1 MGADT
6 VTDRRATVPLVERLL
21 GLLAACFL
29 AVCVIAPAASAGT
42 GSLGGSILN
51 TAESR
56 TGDWYS
62 YGAAGPGAFD
72 CSGLV
77 VWAAAQHG
85 ISVPHSTYSMLGG
98 GPHLYRIPLSE
109 VRRGDLLFFGSGH
122 VEFATIWHLMSFG
135 AHDSGTRVGWVRWWP
150 GGWQPTMAMRFR

>member
-77 VWAAAQHG
+77 YWSSARHG
-85 ISVPHSTYSMLGG
+85 VALPRTTYEMMHSS
-98 GPHLYRIPLSE
+98 HLYQVSSPQ
-109 VRRGDLLFFGSGH
+109 RGDLAFFYGGGH
-122 VEFATIWHLMSFG
+122 VEIVTIWPFTTFG
-135 AHDSGTRVGWVRWWP
+135 AHDSGSRVGWLRWGSHWP
-150 GGWQPTMAMRFR
+150 PGTVFFRLR

>member
-1 MGADT
+1 MT
-6 VTDRRATVPLVERLL
+6 HRLL

-29 AVCVIAPAASAGT
+29 ALCVIAPAAHASS

-56 TGDWYS
+56 TGAPYS
-62 YGAAGPGAFD
+62 YGSAGPGAFD

-85 ISVPHSTYSMLGG
+85 IDLPHSTYSMLDG

-109 VRRGDLLFFGSGH
+109 VQRGDLLFFGSGH
-122 VEFATIWHLMSFG
+122 VEFATIWHLTSYG
-135 AHDSGTRVGWVRWWP
+135 AHSSGTTVGWRQWWP
-150 GGWQPTMAMRFR
+150 GSYEPTMAMRFR